1 LSCRGVALISECL
14 LSIPRL
20 LLVNITARCET
31 ASNEDNHGVMIKLV
45 LPQSWWKESHSRA
58 SQGLRYCPELTLSG
72 GATSSMYCP
81 HYARGIVANQLKSKK
96 RSFMERFLC
105 LDVSY

>member
-31 ASNEDNHGVMIKLV
+31 ASNEAYHGAVIKLV
-45 LPQSWWKESHSRA
+45 LPRSWWSESHSKA
-58 SQGLRYCPELTLSG
+58 SQGLECCPELTSSG

-81 HYARGIVANQLKSKK
+81 HYARGIVAKQLKSKK
-96 RSFMERFLC
+96 RSVMERFLRFG
-105 LDVSY
+105 VSI